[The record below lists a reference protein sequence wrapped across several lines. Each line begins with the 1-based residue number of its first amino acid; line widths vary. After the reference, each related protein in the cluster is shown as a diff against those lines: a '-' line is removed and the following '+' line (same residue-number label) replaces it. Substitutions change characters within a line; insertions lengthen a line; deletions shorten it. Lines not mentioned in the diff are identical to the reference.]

1 MGWMRGRLMPGVL
14 AAAAVVIAGSACGGP
29 GTAPRA
35 PGHSPG
41 PGGCP
46 GAQPWPCLRGSG
58 SPSPAPVTAATS
70 PPGRPVTSQPAWPE
84 RGIVLAEGNDPPLS
98 FAGQVLDPAAGVL
111 YALVP
116 TTVASPSRPSVLQ
129 AIDLRTG
136 RVRRGE
142 SYRQAYGLALASG
155 VLWVSGYSGAG
166 GHPVLAE
173 ASPGTLAAI
182 RSVPLPGPST
192 LAWVVAAGP
201 PGSVWA
207 GAGRTLLRVSA
218 STGAV
223 LARAVLPAGLY
234 LTALAAGPGGE
245 NVYAAA
251 ARLTKPYGAVVLEYS
266 AGTGRLLAASG
277 GATLKWSAG
286 GAWLTAVP
294 GGVWVSFRTG
304 MLGQSG
310 LLSARSLSVVG
321 GFPGA
326 SGPPP
331 ANPADSPVTGIGTV
345 YDWAMGSTSAY
356 GGGALWVTTTGGL
369 LACVNPVTGQVRAQE
384 TLTSGQ
390 ALGVYAIAADRAA
403 RQVIAVISTT
413 SNSTG
418 LMTVTL
424 LTVTPPRD
432 CWG

>member
-1 MGWMRGRLMPGVL
+1 MGRMRFRMVPGVL
-14 AAAAVVIAGSACGGP
+14 TVTAVVIAGSACGGP
-29 GTAPRA
+29 VTAPRTL
-35 PGHSPG
+35 GGSPG
-41 PGGCP
+41 PGGCL
-46 GAQPWPCLRGSG
+46 GAQPWQCHLRSG
-58 SPSPAPVTAATS
+58 SPALAPVTAATG
-70 PPGRPVTSQPAWPE
+70 PPGRPVTSQPPWPE

-98 FAGQVLDPAAGVL
+98 FSGQVLDPAAGVL

-116 TTVASPSRPSVLQ
+116 ATVASPSRPSILQ

-142 SYRQAYGLALASG
+142 SYQQAYALALASG

-166 GHPVLAE
+166 GHPVLVE
-173 ASPGTLAAI
+173 ASPGTLATI
-182 RSVPLPGPST
+182 RSVSMPGPST
-192 LAWVVAAGP
+192 LAWVVAPGP

-218 STGAV
+218 STGTV

-251 ARLTKPYGAVVLEYS
+251 GRRPKPYGAVVLQYS
-266 AGTGRLLAASG
+266 AGTGRLLAQSD

-286 GAWLTAVP
+286 GAWLTAVS

-310 LLSARSLSVVG
+310 LLSARSLSVVS
-321 GFPGA
+321 GFPTA
-326 SGPPP
+326 FSPR
-331 ANPADSPVTGIGTV
+331 DSPVTGIGTV
-345 YDWAMGSTSAY
+345 YSWAMGSDSAY
-356 GGGALWVTTTGGL
+356 GGGALWVATTGGL

-384 TLTSGQ
+384 AVTSGQ
-390 ALGVYAIAADRAA
+390 ALDVYAMATDAVA
-403 RQVIAVISTT
+403 RQVVAVTSTT
-413 SNSTG
+413 SNTTG
-418 LMTVTL
+418 FTTITL
-424 LTVTPPRD
+424 LTITPPRD
-432 CWG
+432 CWR